1 MGMSYTKCYIQQTQQ
16 TNLTYTLVHRDSNE
30 LIQLIALFL
39 SKQIF
44 RGRSKTY

>member
-1 MGMSYTKCYIQQTQQ
+1 MGMSYTKYIQQTQQ

-39 SKQIF
+39 RKQIF